1 MNKTKGIL
9 YAAVSSSTFGLAPF
23 FSILLLNTGLSSFEV
38 LSYRWGIAS
47 AALTLYGILT
57 GCNFRLSKK
66 DFIAIFPLSL
76 FRAVTS
82 LSLVIAYQNISSG
95 VASIIHFMYPLAVAL
110 TMILFFREKKSM
122 LVITAILMSIIGA
135 IFLSSGNIG
144 HSGGNTTVGIVT
156 ACISVFSYGGYI
168 IGIRKSHA
176 VQIESTVLTC
186 YIMGLGALF
195 FIIAG
200 CITDGGIRMVTDWN
214 TCLYIAGLALPAT
227 AISNITLVKAIKH
240 IGPTLTSIFGAMEP
254 LTAVVIGVLVFKEA
268 FTTESII
275 GIVLIVIAV
284 LIVVFKENRKQAVY
298 ASNEQHTNNR
308 P

>member
-1 MNKTKGIL
+1 MNQTKGIL

-23 FSILLLNTGLSSFEV
+23 FSIMLLNIGFSSFEV

-47 AALTLYGILT
+47 AALTLYGILS

-66 DFIAIFPLSL
+66 DFITIFPLSL

-110 TMILFFREKKSM
+110 TMMLFFREKKSI
-122 LVITAILMSIIGA
+122 LIITAILMSIIGA

-144 HSGGNTTVGIVT
+144 HSGGNTTVGIIA

-200 CITDGGIRMVTDWN
+200 CFTDNGIRMVTDWY
-214 TCLYIAGLALPAT
+214 TWMYIAGLALPAT
-227 AISNITLVKAIKH
+227 AISNITLVKAIKN

-268 FTTESII
+268 FTTESIV
-275 GIVLIVIAV
+275 GIVLIVTAV

-298 ASNEQHTNNR
+298 TSNEQHTNNR
-308 P
+308 Q